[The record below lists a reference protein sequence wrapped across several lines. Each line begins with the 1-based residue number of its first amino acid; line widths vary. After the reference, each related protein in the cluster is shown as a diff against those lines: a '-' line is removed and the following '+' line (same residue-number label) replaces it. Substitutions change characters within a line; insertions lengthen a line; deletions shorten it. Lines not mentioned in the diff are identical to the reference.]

1 MSATIARV
9 RGSTLLLHPMRLVKL
24 VLGLLAFLV
33 YVWIAAVRAVPNVK
47 LRKAAFREEWA
58 ARRRARRGDTWSG

>member
-9 RGSTLLLHPMRLVKL
+9 RGLTVLLHPMRLVKL

-33 YVWIAAVRAVPNVK
+33 YVWFASVRAVPNVRR
-47 LRKAAFREEWA
+47 RKAAMRDYWR
-58 ARRRARRGDTWSG
+58 ARRRARRGQTWSD